1 MVRELFQIR
10 PTYFDFQ
17 LEISLAQNVAP
28 ISHRKSSIYI
38 VKWAELSCSEG
49 TYTQSEVTHG
59 RELDVSW
66 VNFLCSFDLYHF
78 YCNLTLL
85 IIDSRAV
92 KSEEIT

>member
-1 MVRELFQIR
+1 MN
-10 PTYFDFQ
+10 FDSSDLRF
-17 LEISLAQNVAP
+17 LVSTKCGPAQNVDP

-92 KSEEIT
+92 KLEEIT

>member
-1 MVRELFQIR
+1 M
-10 PTYFDFQ
+10 D
-17 LEISLAQNVAP
+17 P

-66 VNFLCSFDLYHF
+66 VNFLRSFDPHRF
-78 YCNLTLL
+78 YYNMTLL

-92 KSEEIT
+92 ISEEIT

>member
-1 MVRELFQIR
+1 MNLTE
-10 PTYFDFQ
+10 
-17 LEISLAQNVAP
+17 NVVP

-66 VNFLCSFDLYHF
+66 VNFLCSFDPHHF
-78 YCNLTLL
+78 YYNLTLL